1 MNRRIYQALV
11 QNWYETEATDK
22 EAAPQHGEA
31 RPRTVEQQAARRRE
45 RTSERDEG
53 EAVGDDLRTG
63 RKKWTKDSRSER
75 AAAGYTAAGHNQ
87 STRDRTK
94 EEQRNAR
101 RDERRTHEERTGRYT
116 SDEHMAA
123 SLCGSEP
130 HMAAHT
136 TGTAHPAKRADE
148 EHMRDD
154 EDGGRR
160 QRARRESDTK
170 NMTEPDTAQ
179 PSARTSVEPSGTASI
194 SYRSRETI
202 KISAEAKSRII
213 QKGNFHDIGI
223 EKKRERDPG

>member
-1 MNRRIYQALV
+1 
-11 QNWYETEATDK
+11 
-22 EAAPQHGEA
+22 
-31 RPRTVEQQAARRRE
+31 
-45 RTSERDEG
+45 
-53 EAVGDDLRTG
+53 
-63 RKKWTKDSRSER
+63 
-75 AAAGYTAAGHNQ
+75 
-87 STRDRTK
+87 
-94 EEQRNAR
+94 
-101 RDERRTHEERTGRYT
+101 
-116 SDEHMAA
+116 MAA

-136 TGTAHPAKRADE
+136 IGTAHPAKRADE

-160 QRARRESDTK
+160 QRARRASDTK